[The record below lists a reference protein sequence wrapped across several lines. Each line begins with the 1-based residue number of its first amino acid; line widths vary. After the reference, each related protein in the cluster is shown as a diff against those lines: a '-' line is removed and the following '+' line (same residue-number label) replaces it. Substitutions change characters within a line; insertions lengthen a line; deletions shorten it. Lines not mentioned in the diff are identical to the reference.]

1 MEDAQVAIA
10 ILWVFLFVYSIVG
23 SVDFGAGFWAMIY
36 GGGKDSATT
45 AGILANRF
53 LSPTW
58 KVTNVFLVL
67 LVVALVGFFPRATWV
82 LGAILL
88 VPVSLVLI
96 LLTIRST
103 FMIYAYSSHKYGRL
117 LSIVSGITGLL
128 IPGLLVVVL
137 PITLGGFVDHVNGY
151 PELALGRLFSTP
163 TTYAHLL
170 FGLATELFL
179 SALLL
184 ADYSSEAEDGSAYRI
199 YRRAAVGLGPVAM
212 GAAVLTTFTMA
223 PEAQWI
229 VVHIKEQA
237 LWFGLSFAAFLAG
250 YSALWWNGRNGQRGR
265 PRASVL
271 LMVLQYALASF
282 AYGSAHMPYIVYPD
296 FTVYD
301 GFTSPAM
308 FRSLV
313 LGYAVGIAMF
323 VPIFIWFWRL
333 FMKDKRY
340 LKQT

>member
-1 MEDAQVAIA
+1 MTDAEIAIT

-23 SVDFGAGFWAMIY
+23 SVDFGAGFWAMLF
-36 GGGKDSATT
+36 GLRKDST
-45 AGILANRF
+45 AGALANRF

-88 VPVSLVLI
+88 VPVSLVLF
-96 LLTIRST
+96 LLTVRSS
-103 FMIYAYSSHKYGRL
+103 FMIYAYTAQKYERL
-117 LSIVSGITGLL
+117 LSIVSGVTGLL

-137 PITLGGFVDHVNGY
+137 PITLGGFVENVNGY
-151 PELALGRLFSTP
+151 PELQLGRLFSTP

-170 FGLATELFL
+170 FGLTTELFL

-184 ADYSSEAEDGSAYRI
+184 ADYSTEAEDRSAYRV
-199 YRRAAVGLGPVAM
+199 YRRAAIALGPTAI
-212 GAAVLTTFTMA
+212 GAALLTTFTMS
-223 PEAQWI
+223 PEASWI
-229 VVHIKEQA
+229 VENLWEQR
-237 LWFGLSFAAFLAG
+237 LWFGLSLAAFAVG
-250 YSALWWNGRNGQRGR
+250 YSALWWKQGNGRQGR
-265 PRASVL
+265 PRVSVL
-271 LMVLQYALASF
+271 CIVLQYALASF
-282 AYGSAHMPYIVYPD
+282 AYGSAHMPYIVYPS

-308 FRSLV
+308 FWSLV
-313 LGYAVGIAMF
+313 AGYAVGIGLL
-323 VPIFIWFWRL
+323 VPLFIWFWRL

-340 LKQT
+340 LKQS

>member
-1 MEDAQVAIA
+1 MNEAQWAIT

-23 SVDFGAGFWAMIY
+23 SVDFGAGFWAMVY
-36 GGGKDSATT
+36 GERKDTT
-45 AGILANRF
+45 AGVLANRF

-67 LVVALVGFFPRATWV
+67 LVVALVGFFPKATWV

-88 VPVSLVLI
+88 VPVSLVLF
-96 LLTIRST
+96 LLTVRST
-103 FMIYAYSSHKYGRL
+103 FMIYAYSASKYGRL
-117 LSIVSGITGLL
+117 LTIVSGITGLL

-137 PITLGGFVDHVNGY
+137 PITLGGFVDQINGY
-151 PELALGRLFSTP
+151 PVLHLGRLFSTP
-163 TTYAHLL
+163 TTYAHLF

-184 ADYSSEAEDGSAYRI
+184 ADYSVEAEDRSAYAV
-199 YRRAAVGLGPVAM
+199 YRRAAVTLGPTAIC
-212 GAAVLTTFTMA
+212 AAVLTTFTMA

-229 VVHIKEQA
+229 VRGIREQA
-237 LWFGLSFAAFLAG
+237 VWFGLSLAAFAVG
-250 YSALWWNGRNGQRGR
+250 YSALWWKGQDGRQGR
-265 PRASVL
+265 PRVSVL
-271 LMVLQYALASF
+271 CIVVQYALASF

-296 FTVYD
+296 FTVYE
-301 GFTSPAM
+301 GFTNPAM
-308 FRSLV
+308 FRSLAA
-313 LGYAVGIAMF
+313 GYAVGIAFLVPLF
-323 VPIFIWFWRL
+323 VWFWRL

>member
-1 MEDAQVAIA
+1 MDDAQWAIT
-10 ILWVFLFVYSIVG
+10 ILWVFLFIYSIVG

-36 GGGKDSATT
+36 GGQKRTT
-45 AGILANRF
+45 AGLLANKF

-67 LVVALVGFFPRATWV
+67 FVVALVGFFPRATWV

-103 FMIYAYSSHKYGRL
+103 FMIYAYSAQKYERP
-117 LSIVSGITGLL
+117 LSVVSGVTGLL

-137 PITLGGFVDHVNGY
+137 PITLGGFVDPVNGY
-151 PELALGRLFSTP
+151 PELQLGRLFSAP

-184 ADYSSEAEDGSAYRI
+184 ADYSVEAEDRSAYKV
-199 YRRAAVGLGPVAM
+199 YRGAAVALGPAAIA
-212 GAAVLTTFTMA
+212 AAVLTTLTMA

-229 VVHIKEQA
+229 VERFKDHA
-237 LWFGLSFAAFLAG
+237 FWFGLSITAFAVG
-250 YSALWWNGRNGQRGR
+250 YSALWWHDKSGRQGQ
-265 PRASVL
+265 PRISVICT
-271 LMVLQYALASF
+271 VLQYGLASY
-282 AYGSAHMPYIVYPD
+282 AYGSSHMPYIVYPD

-301 GFTSPAM
+301 GFTNTYM

-313 LGYAVGIAMF
+313 IGYAVCFALF
-323 VPIFIWFWRL
+323 VPLFIWFWRL

-340 LKQT
+340 LKQS